1 MVIIQFADTT
11 GAPDAGRGS
20 TGPDMPLCPLLPRDS
35 LVPKKKR
42 LVPFVLLLQTVSL
55 HTYKACT
62 EFFFFCYVRN
72 GIMLRRLRVCCEG
85 ICFDVANAACEVC
98 NVALS
103 CHVANVHKKCLIRK
117 YYSATNGWTR
127 LAFSR
132 DPTGGRRRIGETIP

>member
-62 EFFFFCYVRN
+62 EFFFFLLRTQWHYVATIE
-72 GIMLRRLRVCCEG
+72 GMLRGDL
-85 ICFDVANAACEVC
+85 F
-98 NVALS
+98 
-103 CHVANVHKKCLIRK
+103 
-117 YYSATNGWTR
+117 
-127 LAFSR
+127 
-132 DPTGGRRRIGETIP
+132 